1 VKIVVLISILGMAI
15 SGCTTPILKTTN
27 FPKSLSKATTW
38 ESLIH
43 TPRIGMPYYLPT
55 ALVPITIT
63 LDTKSLSDTKSLP
76 EGDINKNAADLWQEL
91 SKAANRAA
99 KPAAPEKPTPGP
111 RLGTSAPEKP
121 TAGKS
126 ATGKTATEK
135 PPLVLQIIN
144 PNQITI
150 GKDGQVAI
158 KTNTDGKADG
168 SSNNDDKSGVK
179 KDTPDVSKPELLSQ
193 KIGPYQVTIG
203 APTLIPDTSSGL
215 LFLKYNPS
223 FATEDSLTLGVGAN
237 QLLQSINAK
246 SIDKSGEILVTLAKI
261 GVDLAE
267 AASGIP
273 STAFAQTIDLIIP
286 PSPKPECTDPPPVN
300 ISTYLDPTSI
310 KNDADNPSAFS
321 IDSLNQLLEQ
331 TNVPIEFNVGA
342 FDEVELFS
350 ADIYRR
356 EISLLGDR
364 ISFLQYN
371 LDTANK
377 NIKDPKIINDPTATQ
392 KYKKT
397 IEDLEAAKTIAVEKQ
412 QYALDKLTSVLKTQ
426 SDLNAKAGENAL
438 SLEEDLNRIHKHA
451 TGVLF
456 RVAEPY
462 RLKISLDKTIN
473 KTDSDWCVTN
483 KTVDMMVMAPS
494 KRKTFSIDVNRG
506 ALITKT
512 TNLTIVDGMLTKIEV
527 NKPSSL
533 LGIVNV
539 PLEIIQAILSPVTNL
554 FTVRMQDVT
563 TPKPSTSK

>member
-1 VKIVVLISILGMAI
+1 
-15 SGCTTPILKTTN
+15 
-27 FPKSLSKATTW
+27 
-38 ESLIH
+38 
-43 TPRIGMPYYLPT
+43 MPYYLPT

-63 LDTKSLSDTKSLP
+63 LDTKSLP
-76 EGDINKNAADLWQEL
+76 EGDKNKNEAELWQEEL
-91 SKAANRAA
+91 SKATDLAA
-99 KPAAPEKPTPGP
+99 KSAAPEKPKPGT
-111 RLGTSAPEKP
+111 RLGKPATEKSPPGTPSAK
-121 TAGKS
+121 KS
-126 ATGKTATEK
+126 ATGKTVPGKTATEK

-150 GKDGQVAI
+150 GKDGQVAV

-168 SSNNDDKSGVK
+168 SSNNDDKSGAK
-179 KDTPDVSKPELLSQ
+179 KDTPDVSKPALLSQ

-273 STAFAQTIDLIIP
+273 PTAFAEKIALIIP
-286 PSPKPECTDPPPVN
+286 PLPKPECTEPPPVN

-364 ISFLQYN
+364 INLLQYN
-371 LDTANK
+371 LDTANE
-377 NIKDPKIINDPTATQ
+377 NIKDPKITNDPTATQ
-392 KYKKT
+392 KYKET
-397 IEDLEAAKTIAVEKQ
+397 IKDMEATKIILVKKQKDTIN
-412 QYALDKLTSVLKTQ
+412 KLTNVLKTQ

-438 SLEEDLNRIHKHA
+438 NREEDLSRISKHA

-533 LGIVNV
+533 LGVVNV

-554 FTVRMQDVT
+554 FTLRTQDVT
-563 TPKPSTSK
+563 TQKASASK